1 MAASTWNITLGEENT
16 RDQIAASCGG
26 DHRYHGIV
34 PLAEDVV
41 IYSDHAKAS
50 KSGYYF
56 DGWDANRE
64 LFFYTGE
71 GGNGDQ
77 RFTAGNAA
85 IANHKAEGRALRLF
99 VAVRNAGDSGT
110 RVHRYV
116 GQFEIDA
123 EVPHI
128 TRRAP
133 GRNDIPRDVI
143 VFRLRTI
150 GQVITDVAQ
159 PSVIDGVAAASSAET
174 VSVEAVPEAVVK
186 SERAEFERTG
196 SVTAEQ
202 KEASLTA
209 RFRVYLESHGR
220 EVKRYKI
227 TTPVGV
233 FFTDTADVT
242 AGVLYEAKGTAERMS
257 VRLALGQVLDYGRFV
272 PDQQLAVLLPSPPSA
287 DLVELLES
295 HNVGCVVETTLGQF
309 ADMTGLGR
317 CP

>member
-1 MAASTWNITLGEENT
+1 MASTWNITPGEVIT
-16 RDQIAASCGG
+16 RDEIADRCGG
-26 DHRYHGIV
+26 DHRYRGIV
-34 PLAEDVV
+34 PFDGNVAV
-41 IYSDHAKAS
+41 YSDHEKG
-50 KSGYYF
+50 KTFGYNY
-56 DGWDANRE
+56 DGWDAHQE
-64 LFFYTGE
+64 VYFYTGQ
-71 GGNGDQ
+71 GANGDQ
-77 RFTAGNAA
+77 QLIRGNRA
-85 IANHKAEGRALRLF
+85 IADHKLDNKALRLLI
-99 VAVRNAGDSGT
+99 AVGNAGDSGT
-110 RVHRYV
+110 RMHRYV
-116 GQFEIDA
+116 GQFELDT
-123 EVPHI
+123 EVPYI
-128 TRRAP
+128 TRTAP
-133 GRNDIPRDVI
+133 GEDGVPRKVF
-143 VFRLRTI
+143 VFRLLPV
-150 GQVITDVAQ
+150 GEVVTDAAQ